1 MCDAGADPFYT
12 HILISMKMK
21 KPKEIRTP
29 GSVDR
34 SGRILD
40 SNLQLALS
48 IDRMP
53 LGYIVWDADF
63 HVLEWNPAA
72 EKIFG
77 WSGAEAKGKQAGELM
92 LPGAESPPECM
103 RRALQQGE
111 KTTLGVC
118 AGVNKAGKRVV
129 CEWHNTPVLDEAR
142 NVRGVISM
150 VNDITGRD
158 ETDRELRESRKFL
171 QTIIDTEPEC
181 IKLIDAE
188 GNLIM
193 MNRAGLDMIEADS
206 LNQVKG
212 QSVCT
217 LVTAEH
223 REAFS
228 GLTEKVFRGESGT
241 LDFEMQGM
249 HGRKLWLETHGVPLR
264 NDKDEII
271 ALLGITR
278 DITKHKEAEEALRRE
293 KSFSDAIIDNLPGIF
308 FICDEEGRLIRWN
321 NNEVA
326 VTGYSGEE
334 LGSLNVLDLFR
345 KDRDVMHGAL
355 QDLFATGR
363 ATLEAR
369 LTTKN
374 GSQVPFFVTGFR
386 MITGD
391 KRYLVAVGI
400 DVSERKRLEEQLRQ
414 AQKMES
420 IGTLAGGIAH
430 DFNNILTAIIG
441 YGSLLEMKMKEGDPL
456 RYNVEQV
463 LSSAN
468 RAASLTQG
476 LLAYSRKQILNPQPV
491 SVNAIIQKVDLLL
504 SRLIGE
510 NIDLK
515 IMLTDDDVTVLA
527 DAGQIEQVLM
537 NLATNAR
544 DAMSEG
550 GYLFIETERL
560 EFSEESAKVHE
571 FGKPGTYALITV
583 TDSGMGMDENTRQR
597 IFEPFFTTKDVGQGT
612 GLGLAIAY
620 GIVKQHNGTITVYSE
635 EGRGTTFKIYLPV
648 VPTPGGQARPLELP
662 PIPGGNE
669 TVLVAEDDEIVRKLT
684 RSVLE
689 QFGYAVIEAEDGE
702 DAVNK
707 FMKHRDVIKLLLFDV
722 IMPKKS
728 GREAYEKIRIFSPD
742 MKVLFLSGYTAEVIQ
757 RKGLLEPGLN
767 FIMKPVPMNELLR
780 KVRSILDNG

>member
-1 MCDAGADPFYT
+1 
-12 HILISMKMK
+12 MK
-21 KPKEIRTP
+21 KLRGIFTA
-29 GSVDR
+29 GLTDR
-34 SGRILD
+34 SGHILD
-40 SNLQLALS
+40 ANRQLALS

-77 WSGAEAKGKQAGELM
+77 WSEDEAKGKQAGELM
-92 LPGAESPPECM
+92 LPGAGSPPECM
-103 RRALQQGE
+103 RRALQQGD
-111 KTTLGVC
+111 KTTQSVC

-129 CEWHNTPVLDEAR
+129 CEWHNTPVRDEAGDL
-142 NVRGVISM
+142 RGVISM
-150 VNDITGRD
+150 INDMTGQD

-181 IKLIDAE
+181 VKLLDAE

-206 LNQVKG
+206 LSQVKG
-212 QSVCT
+212 QSVCS

-223 REAFS
+223 RDAFTR
-228 GLTEKVFRGESGT
+228 LTEKVFRGESGT
-241 LDFEMQGM
+241 LDFEMMGI

-264 NDKDEII
+264 NDKDEVI

-278 DITKHKEAEEALRRE
+278 DITQRKVAEAALLQE

-308 FICDEEGRLIRWN
+308 FICDEEGRLIRGN
-321 NNEVA
+321 NNESA

-334 LGSLNVLDLFR
+334 LGSLNVLELFR
-345 KDRDVMHGAL
+345 KDRDIVQGAL
-355 QDLFATGR
+355 QDLFSTGKV
-363 ATLEAR
+363 TLEAR

-374 GSQVPFFVTGFR
+374 GTTVPFFLTGFR
-386 MITGD
+386 MVAGD

-441 YGSLLEMKMKEGDPL
+441 YGSLLQMKMKEGDPL
-456 RYNVEQV
+456 RYNVEQI

-491 SVNAIIQKVDLLL
+491 SANTIIKKVDLLL
-504 SRLIGE
+504 TRLIGE
-510 NIDLK
+510 NIELK
-515 IMLTDDDVTVLA
+515 TMLTDDDVTVLA
-527 DAGQIEQVLM
+527 DAGQVEQVLM

-544 DAMSEG
+544 DAMPEG
-550 GYLFIETERL
+550 GYLFIETQRI
-560 EFSEESAKVHE
+560 EFSEESAKAHE
-571 FGKPGTYALITV
+571 FGKSGTYVLITV
-583 TDSGMGMDENTRQR
+583 TDSGMGMDEKTRQR
-597 IFEPFFTTKDVGQGT
+597 IFEPFFTTKEVGQGT
-612 GLGLAIAY
+612 GLGLAIVY
-620 GIVKQHNGTITVYSE
+620 GIIKQHNGTINVYSE

-648 VPTPGGQARPLELP
+648 VPTFERQRLPVELP
-662 PIPGGNE
+662 PIQGGVE
-669 TVLVAEDDEIVRKLT
+669 TVLVAEDDEVVRKLT
-684 RSVLE
+684 RNVLE
-689 QFGYAVIEAEDGE
+689 QFGYTVIEAEDGE

-707 FMKHRDVIKLLLFDV
+707 FMEHRDVIKLLLFDV
-722 IMPKKS
+722 IMPRKS
-728 GREAYEKIRIFSPD
+728 GREACAKIKIFSPD
-742 MKVLFLSGYTAEVIQ
+742 MKVLFLSGYTSETIQ
-757 RKGLLEPGLN
+757 RKGLLEPGEN
-767 FIMKPVPMNELLR
+767 FIMKPVPVNELLR
-780 KVRSILDNG
+780 KVRSILDNN

>member
-1 MCDAGADPFYT
+1 
-12 HILISMKMK
+12 MKMK

-29 GSVDR
+29 SSLDR
-34 SGRILD
+34 AGRILD
-40 SNLQLALS
+40 SDRQLALS

-53 LGYIVWDADF
+53 FGYIVWDADF

-111 KTTLGVC
+111 KTTPGVC
-118 AGVNKAGKRVV
+118 AGVNKAGMRVI
-129 CEWHNTPVLDEAR
+129 CEWYNTPVLDEAR
-142 NVRGVISM
+142 NVRGTISM
-150 VNDITGRD
+150 ISDITGRD

-181 IKLIDAE
+181 VKLIDAE
-188 GNLIM
+188 GNLVM
-193 MNRAGLDMIEADS
+193 MNKAGLDMIEADS

-212 QSVCT
+212 QSVCS
-217 LVTAEH
+217 LVTTEH
-223 REAFS
+223 REAFTR
-228 GLTEKVFRGESGT
+228 LTEKVFQGESGT
-241 LDFEMQGM
+241 LDFEMTGI

-264 NDKDEII
+264 NDRDEII

-278 DITKHKEAEEALRRE
+278 DITKRKETEEALLQE

-321 NNEVA
+321 NNEVT
-326 VTGYSGEE
+326 VTGYSSEE
-334 LGSLNVLDLFR
+334 LGSLNVLELFR
-345 KDRDVMHGAL
+345 KDRDLVHSAL
-355 QDLFATGR
+355 QDLFATGKV
-363 ATLEAR
+363 TFEAR
-369 LTTKN
+369 LATKY
-374 GSQVPFFVTGFR
+374 GTPVPFFLTGFR
-386 MITGD
+386 MTTSD

-414 AQKMES
+414 SQKMES

-441 YGSLLEMKMKEGDPL
+441 YGSLLQMKMTEGDPL
-456 RYNVEQV
+456 RYNIEQI

-476 LLAYSRKQILNPQPV
+476 LLAYSRKQILNPQPI
-491 SVNAIIQKVDLLL
+491 SVNAIIKKVDLLL
-504 SRLIGE
+504 TRLIGE
-510 NIDLK
+510 NIELK
-515 IMLTDDDVTVLA
+515 TLLTGDDVSVMA

-544 DAMSEG
+544 DAMPGG
-550 GYLFIETERL
+550 GYLFIETERI
-560 EFSEESAKVHE
+560 EFSEESAKAHE
-571 FGKPGTYALITV
+571 FGKHGTYALITV
-583 TDSGMGMDENTRQR
+583 TDSGVGMDEKTRQR
-597 IFEPFFTTKDVGQGT
+597 IFEPFFTTKEVGQGT

-620 GIVKQHNGTITVYSE
+620 GIIKQHNGTITVSSE
-635 EGRGTTFKIYLPV
+635 EGKGTTFKIYLPV
-648 VPTPGGQARPLELP
+648 VPAFERQTQPFELP
-662 PIPGGNE
+662 PIQGGVE

-684 RSVLE
+684 RNVLE
-689 QFGYAVIEAEDGE
+689 QFGYTVIEAEDGE

-707 FMKHRDVIKLLLFDV
+707 FMEHRDLIKLLLFDV
-722 IMPKKS
+722 IMPKKN
-728 GREAYEKIRIFSPD
+728 GREAYAKIKIFSPD
-742 MKVLFLSGYTAEVIQ
+742 MKVLFLSGYTADTML
-757 RKGLLEPGLN
+757 RKGLLEPKVN

-780 KVRSILDNG
+780 KVRSILDN